1 MSVQL
6 GGKKKYHFFNKA
18 AANIYTS
25 FRAQELVIPEPFPQ
39 DWFGQQKA
47 LYATQTSLSHG
58 NQLLKPRGFE
68 RLMLP
73 HLQLPCP
80 APAQMPA
87 GVTKTSLWREAS
99 HTQLLPWHWSLMR
112 CVNHPTPNLLTT
124 SPTEPSLGLNS
135 PTVQMAAVA
144 VTREAFNLFFFFFL
158 AESARQN
165 SGLSTIFLSL
175 FSFPI
180 WLVGREMPGWGESQR

>member
-1 MSVQL
+1 M
-6 GGKKKYHFFNKA
+6 GKKYHFFNKA
-18 AANIYTS
+18 AANIYTF

-73 HLQLPCP
+73 HLQPPCP

-99 HTQLLPWHWSLMR
+99 HTQLLLWHWSLMR
-112 CVNHPTPNLLTT
+112 CVNHPTPNLITT

-144 VTREAFNLFFFFFL
+144 VTREAFNLFFFFFWLNQL
-158 AESARQN
+158 AKIQ
-165 SGLSTIFLSL
+165 GLALFFLSL